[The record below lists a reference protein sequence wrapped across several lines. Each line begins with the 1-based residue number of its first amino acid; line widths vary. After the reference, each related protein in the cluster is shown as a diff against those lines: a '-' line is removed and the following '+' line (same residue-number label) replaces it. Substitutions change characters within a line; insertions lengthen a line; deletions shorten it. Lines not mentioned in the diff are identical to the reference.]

1 MKKKFVTMMVMVMA
15 TALWAIAND
24 SEYYSVGNQLVPVQ
38 STQISVM
45 KEILT
50 VNLTND
56 GVTHFDVYYEFR
68 NDGPATDILMGFEAM
83 PPKVSSFETRA
94 DAPHPSITDFQV
106 KMNGTPLPYKNALS
120 ENGLQDGLHPVE
132 ISQWVYNQDL
142 ETPVHISDASRYLR
156 YAYVYYFNAHFRPGI
171 NVVHHTYAYK
181 ESNGVN
187 QTFWID
193 YKLTPA
199 NRWANK
205 RIDDFTLRITSNGIS
220 KHFAMNKAPFIGA
233 KVETNVRY
241 GTAKMREL
249 TWGDIDDESARH
261 NYYEVTMRDAVVE
274 WHITNFQPQA
284 ELLLSSVD
292 MMVINHQFLNYQSTT
307 GEAFG
312 ESVYYDGG
320 VNFVLTTD
328 GKLTGNHALNQRI
341 VRNLPYAAR
350 GYQFKNPQLRKFF
363 NSQWWYM
370 PNPNYN
376 PEVERLFTPR
386 ERQIVKGTFNDFVP

>member
-1 MKKKFVTMMVMVMA
+1 MMLAVVA
-15 TALWAIAND
+15 VCGFAND
-24 SEYYSVGNQLVPVQ
+24 SEYYSAGNQLVPVQ
-38 STQISVM
+38 STQISVA

-50 VNLTND
+50 INLTND
-56 GVTHFDVYYEFR
+56 GITHVDVYYEFR
-68 NDGPATDILMGFEAM
+68 NDGPATDIVMGFEAL
-83 PPKVSSFETRA
+83 PPYFPHLETHGNAAHPNISNFKVE
-94 DAPHPSITDFQV
+94 
-106 KMNGTPLPYKNALS
+106 MNGAKLPYKNAIS
-120 ENGLQDGLHPVE
+120 ETGLHQGIRPVDF
-132 ISQWVYNQDL
+132 SKWKAD
-142 ETPVHISDASRYLR
+142 SDGFGSLVNKTNDTLYLD
-156 YAYVYYFNAHFRPGI
+156 YSYVYYFNAHFRPGI

-187 QTFWID
+187 HSFWID

-220 KHFAMNKAPFIGA
+220 KHFAMNMEPFIGA

-261 NYYEVTMRDAVVE
+261 NYCEVTMRDAVVE

-320 VNFVLTTD
+320 VNYVLTTD
-328 GKLTGNHALNQRI
+328 GKLSGDNALNQRI

-370 PNPNYN
+370 PNPNY
-376 PEVERLFTPR
+376 TPGADRTITSR
-386 ERQIVKGTFNDFVP
+386 EQEIVKGKFNDFVP